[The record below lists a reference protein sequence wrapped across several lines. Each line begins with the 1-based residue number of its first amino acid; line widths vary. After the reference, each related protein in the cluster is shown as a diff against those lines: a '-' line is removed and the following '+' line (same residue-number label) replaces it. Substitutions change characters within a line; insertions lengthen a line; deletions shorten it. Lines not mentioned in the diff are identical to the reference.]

1 MFSII
6 GIDAAWTTTEPS
18 GVALVVGEDSE
29 WRTLCVAP
37 SYEAF
42 VACASGNPVDWKT
55 GKFTGCEPDVHS
67 LLSAAR
73 SMAGVDPTL
82 IALDLPVAKVPFTG
96 RRRADQAISEAFGGR
111 GCSTHSPS
119 AARPGPLGTKFI
131 AGLTKAGYPLL
142 TSNFVAGQSRPGTI
156 EVFPHPALLV
166 LLDLAYRVP
175 YKVSK
180 SSKYWKGAKPA
191 ERIMNLLTEFEQI
204 ECGLRRVFGD
214 LNLALPSTSE
224 VTTLSFLKRYE
235 DCLDALVSAWVG
247 SRFIAGNVT
256 AYGDET
262 AAIWNPT
269 PSRVA

>member
-1 MFSII
+1 MFSIL
-6 GIDAAWTTTEPS
+6 GIDTAWTSTEPS
-18 GVALVVGEDSE
+18 GVALVVGDDSE
-29 WRTLCVAP
+29 WHTLCVAP

-42 VACASGNPVDWKT
+42 VACASGNLVDWKT
-55 GKFTGCEPDVHS
+55 GRFTGCAPDVDS
-67 LLSAAR
+67 LLSATR
-73 SMAGVDPTL
+73 SMAGVDPML
-82 IALDLPVAKVPFTG
+82 IALDLPVAKVPFTS
-96 RRRADQAISEAFGGR
+96 RRRADQAISEAFGER

-119 AARPGPLGTKFI
+119 ATRPGPLGTKFI
-131 AGLTKAGYPLL
+131 ADLTKAGYPLL
-142 TSNFVAGQSRPGTI
+142 TSNHVAGQSRPGTI

-166 LLDLAYRVP
+166 LLDCAYRVP

-180 SSKYWKGAKPA
+180 SSKYWKDTKPA
-191 ERIMNLLTEFEQI
+191 ERIVNLLAEFEKI

-247 SRFIAGNVT
+247 SRFIAGTVT

-269 PSRVA
+269 PSRVV